1 VPRFETELVAKG
13 GGVVAEVPDDV
24 MEELGGGRVPV
35 VATVNRYSW
44 RTTTAVY
51 GGVAMI
57 GLNKAVRQ
65 AAGVAPG
72 DRVAVE
78 LARDDQPRE
87 VEVPEALAVAF
98 ANDVLARDAFNS
110 LAYTHRREYA
120 EWIAEAKRPETRER
134 RVAKALEMLRDGK
147 TIS

>member
-1 VPRFETELVAKG
+1 MPRFETELVGEGSA
-13 GGVVAEVPDDV
+13 VIAHVPEDV
-24 MEELGGGRVPV
+24 MDRLGGRRVPV
-35 VATVNRYSW
+35 VATVNGHSW

-57 GLNKAVRQ
+57 GLNKSVRA
-65 AAGVAPG
+65 AAGVAVG
-72 DRVAVE
+72 DRVTVE
-78 LARDDQPRE
+78 LERDDRPRE
-87 VEVPEALAVAF
+87 VDVPEELAVAF
-98 ANDVLARDAFNS
+98 ANDVAARETFNS

-134 RVAKALEMLRDGK
+134 RVARALEMLRAGK

>member
-1 VPRFETELVAKG
+1 MPRFESDLVPRG
-13 GGVVAEVPDDV
+13 GGIVAHVPDDV
-24 MEELGGGRVPV
+24 MHELGGRRVPV
-35 VATVNRYSW
+35 VASVNGYSW

-57 GLNKAVRQ
+57 GLSKAVRSE
-65 AAGVAPG
+65 AGVSVG
-72 DRVAVE
+72 DRVVVSLE
-78 LARDDQPRE
+78 RDRSTRE
-87 VEVPEALAVAF
+87 VLVPEALAAPL
-98 ANDVLARDAFNS
+98 ASDATARDAFES

-134 RVAKALEMLRDGK
+134 RVAKAMQMLRERK